1 MNCRYL
7 NIEKENNNRLDHK
20 LFFRPPGIFALITKS
35 KYLVETNSYFK
46 VL

>member
-7 NIEKENNNRLDHK
+7 DREKENSNRLDHK
-20 LFFRPPGIFALITKS
+20 LFFRPPGIFALIRKL
-35 KYLVETNSYFK
+35 KYLLETNSYVK